1 MFDTGNTA
9 FMLVASSLVMLMT
22 PGLAFFYG
30 GLVGRKNVL
39 TIMIQ
44 SFVSMGVTTIIWW
57 MYGYS
62 LCFSGGAGGIIGNL
76 DKAFLRGVNLNTVC
90 PFGSG
95 NIPEFVFMA
104 YQMMFA
110 IITPA
115 LITGAFS
122 NRIRFGAYLAFLVGW
137 LTFVY
142 FPFVHMV
149 WGGGLLAKLGV
160 LDFAGG
166 IVVHNIAGM
175 AALASV
181 LYVGRRKVGDSIPH
195 SIPLVALGTGLLW
208 FGWYG
213 FNAGS
218 ELRVDAVTGLAF
230 LNTDIAA
237 SFAGPTWLLLAW
249 IFERKPKFLGLLTG
263 AVAGLATI
271 TPCAGYVTPTS
282 AVIIGIA
289 AGAVCYAAV
298 NLKNRLKWDDALDV
312 WGVHGVGGGLGIVL
326 LGLMADKAVNAAGA
340 DGLLHGNSGFFTTQV
355 VTVVVSSIYAFGFTY
370 VMLKIINIFTRVRTS
385 LDEEEKGLDASL
397 HGESA
402 YDEEVIMAAIHG
414 PEPLPVRRRQLMNR
428 ATIRSGT
435 AVLLGLLGIAA
446 AAPKAG
452 ATASTHIWAPSTD
465 VQRFNSLHVTSDL
478 YVPVER
484 SASGGRL
491 PSVTNLGLTW
501 GVLPFRNLNL
511 ELGVDHKSGYGAL
524 DAYPLYGNGKLGIP
538 EGAFSRFLPALAV
551 GIFDV
556 GLKRGVTD
564 YNVVYGKAARTLG
577 PVGRLSAGYFRGN
590 AEAPPGRERREGQ
603 RRGDGCLGAHDAGDL
618 GPALAVR
625 GLHGDEERVRHSE
638 RRRRVE
644 VHGPHGGARGL

>member
-57 MYGYS
+57 IYGYC

-76 DKAFLRGVNLNTVC
+76 DKVFLRGVTLNTLC
-90 PFGSG
+90 PFGNG

-181 LYVGRRKVGDSIPH
+181 LYVGRRRVGDSLPH

-213 FNAGS
+213 FNAGQRTEGRCRDRPRLPEHGHCRLLCRS
-218 ELRVDAVTGLAF
+218 DLAAPRLDLRTQAEV
-230 LNTDIAA
+230 
-237 SFAGPTWLLLAW
+237 P
-249 IFERKPKFLGLLTG
+249 RP
-263 AVAGLATI
+263 
-271 TPCAGYVTPTS
+271 
-282 AVIIGIA
+282 
-289 AGAVCYAAV
+289 
-298 NLKNRLKWDDALDV
+298 
-312 WGVHGVGGGLGIVL
+312 
-326 LGLMADKAVNAAGA
+326 ADR
-340 DGLLHGNSGFFTTQV
+340 SGRR
-355 VTVVVSSIYAFGFTY
+355 
-370 VMLKIINIFTRVRTS
+370 TRH
-385 LDEEEKGLDASL
+385 D
-397 HGESA
+397 H
-402 YDEEVIMAAIHG
+402 
-414 PEPLPVRRRQLMNR
+414 PVRRLRH
-428 ATIRSGT
+428 A
-435 AVLLGLLGIAA
+435 
-446 AAPKAG
+446 
-452 ATASTHIWAPSTD
+452 H
-465 VQRFNSLHVTSDL
+465 
-478 YVPVER
+478 
-484 SASGGRL
+484 
-491 PSVTNLGLTW
+491 
-501 GVLPFRNLNL
+501 
-511 ELGVDHKSGYGAL
+511 
-524 DAYPLYGNGKLGIP
+524 
-538 EGAFSRFLPALAV
+538 
-551 GIFDV
+551 
-556 GLKRGVTD
+556 
-564 YNVVYGKAARTLG
+564 
-577 PVGRLSAGYFRGN
+577 
-590 AEAPPGRERREGQ
+590 Q
-603 RRGDGCLGAHDAGDL
+603 RRASSGSS
-618 GPALAVR
+618 R
-625 GLHGDEERVRHSE
+625 GWSATSRSISRT
-638 RRRRVE
+638 
-644 VHGPHGGARGL
+644 A